1 MPSVEEILKTE
12 ICECGEKNVGEAVEI
27 FQHTELPFKKAK
39 KLVTGCN
46 KNCCRQPLMKLFDM
60 VYFGKYDYD
69 EIYRLIK
76 IRHDKLKK
84 MVDELKN

>member
-1 MPSVEEILKTE
+1 MPSVEEIRKTE
-12 ICECGEKNVGEAVEI
+12 ICECGEKNVEEAIEI

-46 KNCCRQPLMKLFDM
+46 KNCCRQPLVKLFDM
-60 VYFGKYDYD
+60 VYFGKLDYD

-76 IRHDKLKK
+76 IRQDKLKK
-84 MVDELKN
+84 LLED